1 MNIREPCGQV
11 AVSRACP
18 AFSACPLVLELTTQK
33 YVFKIPACLQIQG
46 VNFQTEN
53 DMSEFIAFLEKK
65 IILKILKSYG
75 RRGFHRLKK
84 FTTCLNKEKEPRE
97 AGSLCSYRCTR
108 I

>member
-65 IILKILKSYG
+65 NNLENLEILW
-75 RRGFHRLKK
+75 
-84 FTTCLNKEKEPRE
+84 EKGLSQTEKVYDMSE
-97 AGSLCSYRCTR
+97 
-108 I
+108 